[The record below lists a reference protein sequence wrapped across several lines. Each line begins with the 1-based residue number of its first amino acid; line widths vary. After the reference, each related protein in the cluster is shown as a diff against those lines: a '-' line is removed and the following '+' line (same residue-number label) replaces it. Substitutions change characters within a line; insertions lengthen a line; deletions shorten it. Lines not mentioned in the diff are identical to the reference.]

1 METTETLYTFRLN
14 EADAERVVAA
24 LRYQSRHLLKVYTE
38 ELLDNGASDY
48 SAVLEDEYGIHVAI
62 ADDIEFVLPE

>member
-14 EADAERVVAA
+14 EADAERVIAA
-24 LRYQSRHLLKVYTE
+24 LRYQSRHLLKAYTE

-48 SAVLEDEYGIHVAI
+48 SAVLDDEYGIHIAI
-62 ADDIEFVLPE
+62 ADDIEFLLPE

>member
-1 METTETLYTFRLN
+1 MENNETLYTFRLN
-14 EADAERVVAA
+14 EADAERVIAA

-48 SAVLEDEYGIHVAI
+48 SAVLEDEYGIHIAI
-62 ADDIEFVLPE
+62 ADDIEFLLPE